1 MDSCTCCCECPF
13 CDHSRLQA
21 RISALQQA
29 MPLAVYERMVAL
41 LLRPLLLSIS
51 QLFPVTFPSAW
62 ITNPPCT
69 LDKFPTGDEDLRSP
83 RLLFMEMCARVAGGA
98 TTDVS
103 GLVKRIVLCGNF
115 FYFRVLDRRRPRIGG
130 MREIDLIRVR
140 LDAIHYP
147 DIIFRRLRDV
157 VVSITSDRI
166 CYTQAMC
173 NFASEV
179 GMVKHMRQLAER
191 FRAKCKYWRRIEY
204 LDRLI
209 AELDAMLAHE
219 HSTKIAIAM
228 ALHVR
233 LGSAAGLAALGPDL
247 LPMCIPVVRPIGSWA
262 EL

>member
-1 MDSCTCCCECPF
+1 MDSCSGCELSCPV
-13 CDHSRLQA
+13 CDHFRLQA

-29 MPLAVYERMVAL
+29 MPLAVYERMVSL

-62 ITNPPCT
+62 ITNPPCS
-69 LDKFPTGDEDLRSP
+69 LDRFPLGDEDLRSP
-83 RLLFMEMCARVAGGA
+83 RLIFMEMCARVAGVA
-98 TTDVS
+98 TTDVT

-115 FYFRVLDRRRPRIGG
+115 FYFRVLDRRRLKIGG
-130 MREIDLIRVR
+130 KREIDLIRVR

-147 DIIFRRLRDV
+147 DIVFRRLREV
-157 VVSITSDRI
+157 LVSSNHV
-166 CYTQAMC
+166 CFSQAMC
-173 NFASEV
+173 NFACEV

-191 FRAKCKYWRRIEY
+191 FRVRCKYWRRMEY

-209 AELDAMLAHE
+209 AKLDTVLAHE
-219 HSTKIAIAM
+219 QSTNIAIAM

-233 LGSAAGLAALGPDL
+233 LGSSAGLAALGPDL
-247 LPMCIPVVRPIGSWA
+247 LLLCIPSVKPIGSWT